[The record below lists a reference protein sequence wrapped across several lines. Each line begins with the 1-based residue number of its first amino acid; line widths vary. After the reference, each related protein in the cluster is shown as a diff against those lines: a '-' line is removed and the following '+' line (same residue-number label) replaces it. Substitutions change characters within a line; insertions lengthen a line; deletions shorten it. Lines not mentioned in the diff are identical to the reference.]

1 MKKLKFFL
9 LILGAF
15 LALSCSSDDNVDS
28 NVVTSDTAYL
38 FAATH
43 NGEVKRYDINTGAIT
58 TYANSSSD
66 SEGIFYSNLDDSFT
80 IVSRSSGRLDSYLNI
95 TELGN
100 GGTVNPENS
109 IMGSPDLESPRDLA
123 VNGDYYVVSDNK
135 DLDGDET
142 TPEGRLFIYIRT
154 ATGFVLRNIVQ
165 TKFKVWGIEFVGD
178 DLYAVVDETSRLAV
192 YRNFLNINRFNQI
205 ATADKIIA
213 VQGIVRA
220 HGLDYDGG
228 NMILSDI
235 GEAESSSDGAL
246 HVIENFD
253 QKFSNTS
260 NGGFIG
266 AEDQLRISGNNTL
279 LGNPVNVVYDSNY
292 DVIFVAEALNNNGRI
307 LAFNDATS
315 VSGNISP
322 DLMYALQEVSSVFFH
337 TE

>member
-1 MKKLKFFL
+1 MKKTNFL
-9 LILGAF
+9 LSALGVIF
-15 LALSCSSDDNVDS
+15 LLSCSSDDNSDTG
-28 NVVTSDTAYL
+28 VVTSEMAYL
-38 FAATH
+38 FATTH
-43 NGEVKRYDINTGAIT
+43 NGDVKRYDINTGTIT

-66 SEGIFYSNLDDSFT
+66 SEGIYYSDVDDSFT
-80 IVSRSSGRLDSYLNI
+80 IVSRSSGRLESYLNI
-95 TELGN
+95 SELGS
-100 GGTVNPENS
+100 GETVNPENS
-109 IMGSPDLESPRDLA
+109 IVGSPDLESPRDLT
-123 VNGDYYVVSDNK
+123 VNGDYYVVSDNT

-165 TKFKVWGIEFVGD
+165 TKFKVWGIEFVGE
-178 DLYAVVDETSRLAV
+178 DLFAVVDETSRLAV
-192 YRNFLNINRFNQI
+192 YRDFLNSNRINQVV
-205 ATADKIIA
+205 TANKIIA
-213 VQGIVRA
+213 IQGIVRA

-253 QKFSNTS
+253 QKFSNTD

-279 LGNPVNVVYDSNY
+279 LGNPVNVVYDSAYN
-292 DVIFVAEALNNNGRI
+292 VIFVAEVLNNNGRI
-307 LAFNDATS
+307 LAFNNATS

-322 DLMYALQEVSSVFFH
+322 DLTYALQEVSSVFFH